1 MKNDFTGF
9 AKHQKEKLDKYFRK
23 DEELT
28 FKKIAVGEDNFYF
41 IYKSK
46 AVILKDKIASYE
58 LIPLGFI
65 HNTDDEYYYYV
76 KAVPK
81 IVVSTPEKT
90 VKRINERQETEIMD
104 TAEVRKKAKKQ
115 AQEKA
120 RQSEQGQK
128 KKKRPAAK
136 RRNVMDADVDQELLR
151 RSFENDPDMR

>member
-1 MKNDFTGF
+1 MI
-9 AKHQKEKLDKYFRK
+9 L
-23 DEELT
+23 EL
-28 FKKIAVGEDNFYF
+28 FFFSVDYSRSEN
-41 IYKSK
+41 
-46 AVILKDKIASYE
+46 LQYE
-58 LIPLGFI
+58 
-65 HNTDDEYYYYV
+65 DDEYYYYV

-104 TAEVRKKAKKQ
+104 TAEVRKKCKKIRHK
-115 AQEKA
+115 EKA

-128 KKKRPAAK
+128 NEKIVRTSK

>member
-58 LIPLGFI
+58 LIPSDLSTTQMMNTITI
-65 HNTDDEYYYYV
+65 HLT
-76 KAVPK
+76 AIAMAMK
-81 IVVSTPEKT
+81 I
-90 VKRINERQETEIMD
+90 
-104 TAEVRKKAKKQ
+104 
-115 AQEKA
+115 
-120 RQSEQGQK
+120 
-128 KKKRPAAK
+128 
-136 RRNVMDADVDQELLR
+136 L
-151 RSFENDPDMR
+151 

>member
-9 AKHQKEKLDKYFRK
+9 AKHQKEKLDKYFKK

-65 HNTDDEYYYYV
+65 HNTDDEYYYYSFDGNCHGYEDIV
-76 KAVPK
+76 KKFVEECL
-81 IVVSTPEKT
+81 I
-90 VKRINERQETEIMD
+90 
-104 TAEVRKKAKKQ
+104 
-115 AQEKA
+115 
-120 RQSEQGQK
+120 
-128 KKKRPAAK
+128 
-136 RRNVMDADVDQELLR
+136 
-151 RSFENDPDMR
+151 